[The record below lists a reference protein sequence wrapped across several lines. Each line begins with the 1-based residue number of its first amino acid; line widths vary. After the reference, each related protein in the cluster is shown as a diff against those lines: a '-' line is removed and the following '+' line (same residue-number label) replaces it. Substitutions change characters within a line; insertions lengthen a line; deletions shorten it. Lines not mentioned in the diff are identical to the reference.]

1 MSIKYLTY
9 TYSNPFLR
17 FFKKF
22 FWFTPSVLF
31 LLFVTAPWGFSST
44 FYVDPLNGDIT
55 NDGSFNHPWSTL
67 RAVFDN
73 NKIESRK
80 PATYPYKKGDPLIP
94 KNPGAPVK
102 AGDTIV
108 LRNGFHGTI
117 FAAEY
122 YNADYITITAQQGH
136 IPFLGTVELRSGC
149 KWILSG
155 LSISPSHADTYEP
168 NTLASFSSHGWT
180 GPSYDCIIENCTLF
194 SVWDATP
201 WSLEDWNN
209 LACNGISLAGDQM
222 TCRNNHLKN
231 IDFGIVVSGDFC
243 LVENNVVENFAGD
256 GIRGIGDYGVFQYNT
271 VKNCYDVNAN
281 HDDGFQ
287 SWSRG
292 DDGQVGT
299 GTVKGIILRGNT
311 IINYE
316 DPSQPFRGTLQGIG
330 CFDGMFEDWVIE
342 NNVVY
347 VDHWHGITLSGAVNC
362 RIVNNTVIDINTD
375 SPGPPW
381 IRISDHKNGSP
392 SSGCLI
398 RNNITTSISHDTGV
412 MVDHNL
418 IIEWAEYPNIFRDF
432 VDMDFH
438 LKSGSEAIDIGS
450 TDLCPGVDKDG
461 ITRPWGCCC
470 DVGAYEFF
478 FAGLIPMLK
487 MLLMSGID

>member
-1 MSIKYLTY
+1 MI
-9 TYSNPFLR
+9 
-17 FFKKF
+17 
-22 FWFTPSVLF
+22 
-31 LLFVTAPWGFSST
+31 
-44 FYVDPLNGDIT
+44 
-55 NDGSFNHPWSTL
+55 
-67 RAVFDN
+67 
-73 NKIESRK
+73 
-80 PATYPYKKGDPLIP
+80 
-94 KNPGAPVK
+94 
-102 AGDTIV
+102 
-108 LRNGFHGTI
+108 
-117 FAAEY
+117 
-122 YNADYITITAQQGH
+122 
-136 IPFLGTVELRSGC
+136 
-149 KWILSG
+149 
-155 LSISPSHADTYEP
+155 
-168 NTLASFSSHGWT
+168 
-180 GPSYDCIIENCTLF
+180 
-194 SVWDATP
+194 
-201 WSLEDWNN
+201 
-209 LACNGISLAGDQM
+209 
-222 TCRNNHLKN
+222 CRNNHLKN
-231 IDFGIVVSGDFC
+231 IDFGVVVSGDFC
-243 LVENNVVENFAGD
+243 RIEKNVVENFAGD
-256 GIRGIGDYGVFQYNT
+256 GIRGLGDYGVFQYNT

-299 GTVKGIILRGNT
+299 GTVRGIILRGNT

-316 DPSQPFRGTLQGIG
+316 DSSQPFRGTLQGIG

-362 RIVNNTVIDINTD
+362 RIVNNTVVDINTD
-375 SPGPPW
+375 RPGPSW

-418 IIEWAEYPNIFRDF
+418 IIGWAEYPNIFRDF

-461 ITRPWGCCC
+461 ITRPKGCCC

-478 FAGLIPMLK
+478 FAGLIPMLNI
-487 MLLMSGID
+487 LLDSDID